1 MSELAAQLD
10 LLWQLRD
17 LDAQAYSATQRAAR
31 AGREQSAAELAE
43 SQSRKRHDAAMQSQR
58 DLEKRER
65 DTEHEIKQLQKR
77 LGAEEDQSNSATS
90 ESIRKHSLDALEKS
104 RKQLD
109 DLENTGLAL
118 LEQIEKAKTTVTT
131 AAEAIK
137 VASART
143 VQLRQ
148 AHEVEQAAAKA
159 KLAELQPGRD
169 ALASRLDDALRQS
182 YESARTKYPDSP
194 ICSVGNSVCAGCG
207 GELTLHH
214 ATRVR
219 ARTEIMRCPH
229 CMRLHD
235 ERG

>member
-17 LDAQAYSATQRAAR
+17 IDAQAYAATQRAAR

-43 SQSRKRHDAAMQSQR
+43 TQARKRHDAAVAALR

-118 LEQIEKAKTTVTT
+118 LEQMEKAKAGITA
-131 AAEAIK
+131 AAEAVK
-137 VASART
+137 TAAART
-143 VQLRQ
+143 VVLRD
-148 AHEVEQAAAKA
+148 AHAAEQAATKA
-159 KLAELQPGRD
+159 RLAELQPGRD
-169 ALASRLDDALRQS
+169 ALAARLDDALRQS
-182 YESARTKYPDSP
+182 YEGARAKYPDSP
-194 ICSVGNSVCAGCG
+194 ICGVGSSVCAGCG